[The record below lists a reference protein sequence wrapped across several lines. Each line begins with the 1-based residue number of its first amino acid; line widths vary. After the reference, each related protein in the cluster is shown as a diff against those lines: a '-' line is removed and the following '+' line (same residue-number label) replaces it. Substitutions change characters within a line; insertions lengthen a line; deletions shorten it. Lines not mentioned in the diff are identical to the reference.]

1 MPSSARVWIKYD
13 ILKSITR
20 FNSLLHRFYAKFWSK
35 FFFCNGRN
43 VWHSEKLS
51 YSIVISFVIL
61 TNLITEQH
69 SVWEQDMEKIYIFW
83 VVKLLPSDKKIFFC
97 SNKEEQCKPFARFI
111 VVHDSKMHSC
121 FKRETSSYLV
131 KIVIIWEDNDLHVYR
146 ILIMK

>member
-1 MPSSARVWIKYD
+1 MTYWNRLLVLIRYY
-13 ILKSITR
+13 IVFML
-20 FNSLLHRFYAKFWSK
+20 NSGVS

-83 VVKLLPSDKKIFFC
+83 VVKLLSSDKKIFFC
-97 SNKEEQCKPFARFI
+97 SNIKKNSVNLLHDLLSFMTAKCIHVSSVKHLLILLKSLLSEKITIYMFI
-111 VVHDSKMHSC
+111 V
-121 FKRETSSYLV
+121 F
-131 KIVIIWEDNDLHVYR
+131 
-146 ILIMK
+146 